1 LWFFYRTF
9 PGVGF
14 QRIIKWTIAFNII
27 SAVCICICAGL
38 QGFPTEPTQQGWKDE
53 SSGLK
58 MDIQALV
65 ISHAGINVGLDIWML
80 ILPLTQLYHIGLQTR
95 KKFGVILIFSVGIL

>member
-14 QRIIKWTIAFNII
+14 QRIVKWTIAFNII
-27 SAVCICICAGL
+27 SALCICIFAAC
-38 QGFPTEPTQQGWKDE
+38 QSFPTEPTQEGWKDE

-58 MDIQALV
+58 LNIQALV

-80 ILPLTQLYHIGLQTR
+80 ILPLTQLYHLGLKTR
-95 KKFGVILIFSVGIL
+95 KKIGVILIFSVGIL